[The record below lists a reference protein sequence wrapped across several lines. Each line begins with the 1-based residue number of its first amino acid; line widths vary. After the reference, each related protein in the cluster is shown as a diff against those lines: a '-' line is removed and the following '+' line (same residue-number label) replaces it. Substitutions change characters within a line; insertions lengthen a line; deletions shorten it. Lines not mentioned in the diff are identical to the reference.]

1 MPVIFRSTFGLA
13 DSQHIANRPGGGN
26 PVFLGRGANGLDE
39 LTVTGSTGK
48 VQDGGGGDFATPQYG
63 YVTMRATGPVWVHV
77 AAAPVAVVAKGFF
90 MDLGERLTLAVEE
103 GDKLAVINDS

>member
-1 MPVIFRSTFGLA
+1 MAVFRATFGLA
-13 DSQHIANRPGGGN
+13 DSQHIVNRARTNFGN

-39 LTVTGSTGK
+39 LTVGASSAK
-48 VQDGGGGDFATPQYG
+48 VQDGGGDFSAPQYG

-77 AAAPVAVVAKGFF
+77 AAAPVAVVAKEFF

-103 GDKLAVINDS
+103 GDKIAVINDS

>member
-1 MPVIFRSTFGLA
+1 MAVFRSTFGLA
-13 DSQHIANRPGGGN
+13 DNQHIANRARTAGGN

-39 LTVTGSTGK
+39 LTVTGTTAK
-48 VQDGGGGDFATPQYG
+48 VQDGGGDWSAPQYG

-103 GDKLAVINDS
+103 GDKIAVILDS